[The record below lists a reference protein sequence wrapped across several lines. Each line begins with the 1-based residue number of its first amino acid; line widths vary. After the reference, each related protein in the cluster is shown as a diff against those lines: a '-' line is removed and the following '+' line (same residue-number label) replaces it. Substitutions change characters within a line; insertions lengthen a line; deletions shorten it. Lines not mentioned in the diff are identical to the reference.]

1 MQHEQAS
8 TGQSCWTLL
17 TQAPASSWLATQQT
31 ASRKVNAMALTAS
44 ASWRKDKGSSA
55 ERGYGYRW
63 QQARAAYLAEHPLCV
78 MCEAAGRITIATVVD
93 HSVPHKGDTEI
104 FWDRSRWQ
112 SLCKQHHDSDAQR
125 RDKGSKQQTKFGSD
139 GRVVW

>member
-1 MQHEQAS
+1 
-8 TGQSCWTLL
+8 
-17 TQAPASSWLATQQT
+17 
-31 ASRKVNAMALTAS
+31 MALTAS

-78 MCEAAGRITIATVVD
+78 MCSKAGRVTIATVVD
-93 HSVPHKGDTEI
+93 HITPHQGNQEL
-104 FWDRSRWQ
+104 FWDSESNWQ
-112 SLCKQHHDSDAQR
+112 SLCKPHHDNDKAEIEGR
-125 RDKGSKQQTKFGSD
+125 RKAKAKFGSD